1 MKHKQNWNR
10 LGKNLTTLIIIV
22 TVALF
27 FYVYKPQK
35 QTITESVETSK
46 IVSNIDTT
54 EHHPLKIKSINPN
67 SATKEE
73 LQAIGL
79 SSKQAQSCINY
90 RNKGGKFYKCEDIL
104 KIYTIT
110 ADDYERIKQY
120 LYVPQQMK
128 TSPKN
133 NVEQKDEKIKKEKTI
148 HIINLNTCDTND
160 LKQLPKIGS
169 YRAKK
174 IIEQRNKLGG
184 FYSLSQLYSI
194 YSIDSIT
201 IENIK
206 NYLIIHTEEINKINI
221 NTATFKEIN
230 AHPLISYEETKNIFN
245 YKKIVGTIS
254 SIEELRNNNI
264 VTEEEYKILK
274 FYIKTSE

>member
-35 QTITESVETSK
+35 QTITESVETSN

-54 EHHPLKIKSINPN
+54 EHHPLEIKSINPN

-148 HIINLNTCDTND
+148 HIVNLNTCDTND

>member
-54 EHHPLKIKSINPN
+54 EHHPLEIKSINPN

-148 HIINLNTCDTND
+148 HIVNLNTCDTND

>member
-54 EHHPLKIKSINPN
+54 EHHPLEIKSINPN